1 MKLVNFLK
9 KGKKTVVI
17 GAGIL
22 AWTLL
27 SVGAFKGIGTPFY
40 RIKQQYA
47 AVITEVDG
55 EKKVEERVG
64 IHSRLKSFNPFDWVF
79 STKDFSM
86 RMEYISYPPQENNF
100 QSNNVLEDTIQ
111 AADKITFPGSW
122 VWTYRIQNLEKFGI
136 EMGVD
141 AKKMLEKEL
150 ESVAKA
156 VIQSRNI
163 EDIVTQINEVN
174 SLVYN
179 CNDVNL
185 IEKKYGVE
193 IMSFKLTKARYPTEM
208 NERTAKA
215 KGMKIEAEAYR
226 MASEDYAQGFRTR
239 AEANEYT
246 VERLIEGS
254 GVSTERGREKAL
266 DTVALFR
273 LYEMLKDRQGG
284 TIVLH
289 PYGTVPNMTLPAQ
302 PTQVEEQP
310 KTNTSVDIVSQE
322 KPITSGRQNSI
333 PVNSSSK

>member
-1 MKLVNFLK
+1 MRVMNFLK

-47 AVITEVDG
+47 AVITEIDG

-64 IHSRLKSFNPFDWVF
+64 IHSRLNSFNPFNWVF

-86 RMEYISYPPQENNF
+86 RIEYISYPLQEN
-100 QSNNVLEDTIQ
+100 SNIQTKTLLEDTIQ

-122 VWTYRIQNLEKFGI
+122 VWTYRIKNLEKFGI

-163 EDIVTQINEVN
+163 EDIVTKIDDVN

-185 IEKKYGVE
+185 IENKYGIE

-226 MASEDYAQGFRTR
+226 IASEDYAQGFRTR

-254 GVSTERGREKAL
+254 GVKTERGREKAL

-302 PTQVEEQP
+302 PTQVEKQS
-310 KTNTSVDIVSQE
+310 KTNRLVDSISQGNL
-322 KPITSGRQNSI
+322 KFFGC
-333 PVNSSSK
+333 SSFLLC